1 MTISGSGPQAAAGS
15 VVGLRALALI
25 LVTIVLAG
33 WAARTQAGEP
43 GPAAVVQI
51 TITGPIGP
59 ATSDYVARGLHRAAA
74 DGAALVILRLDTPGG
89 LDTSMR
95 EIVKAILAAPMPVAG
110 FVAPSGAHAASA
122 GTFILYACH
131 VAAMAPGT
139 NVGAATPVAIGGPD
153 GQPSPEPDER
163 APSPSPGSPPA
174 LPDVR
179 DKAAS
184 DAAAFIRSLAQL
196 RGRNA
201 AWAEKAVLDAASLSA
216 NDALAIGVVD
226 LVAEDTAA
234 LLRALDGRM
243 VTVLGQPRR
252 IGTGRATLTAI
263 GPDWRT
269 RFLGIITNPNVAAI
283 LLLIGVYGL
292 LFEFYSPGLVGP
304 AVIGGICLVLA
315 LYAFHIL
322 PVSWGGLGLILL
334 GIALLVAE
342 AFLPSFGVLGLGGI
356 AAFVIGAILLFEE
369 EAPGFTVAWQ
379 LIGGTALAL
388 ALTFGLLS
396 TLVMRARARPVVTG
410 REQLIGQT
418 ARVLDWFEGEGWVQL
433 AGERWRARGPGALAA
448 GTRVR
453 VTGVD
458 GLTLA
463 VEAITPSS

>member
-1 MTISGSGPQAAAGS
+1 MNFSGSGPRAAAGS
-15 VVGLRALALI
+15 VVGLCALALI
-25 LVTIVLAG
+25 LVIITLAG
-33 WAARTQAGEP
+33 LAGQAPAGEP
-43 GPAAVVQI
+43 RPTAVVHLA
-51 TITGPIGP
+51 ITGPIGP
-59 ATSDYVARGLHRAAA
+59 ASSDYIERGLGQAAA
-74 DGAALVILRLDTPGG
+74 AGASLVILRLDTPGG

-95 EIVKAILAAPMPVAG
+95 EIVKTILAAPMPVVG
-110 FVAPSGAHAASA
+110 FVAPRGAHAASA

-139 NVGAATPVAIGGPD
+139 NLGAATPISIGGPD
-153 GQPSPEPDER
+153 GQPSPKLDER
-163 APSPSPGSPPA
+163 EARAPRDGPP

-184 DAAAFIRSLAQL
+184 DAAAFIRALAQL
-196 RGRNA
+196 RGRNV
-201 AWAEKAVLDAASLSA
+201 AWAEKAVTEAASLSA
-216 NDALAIGVVD
+216 NDALAAGVVD
-226 LVAEDTAA
+226 LIAEDTAA

-243 VTVLGQPRR
+243 VTVAGQPRR
-252 IGTGRATLTAI
+252 IETAGVTLSAI
-263 GPDWRT
+263 EPDWRT

-304 AVIGGICLVLA
+304 GVIGAICLVLA

-322 PVSWGGLGLILL
+322 PVSWGGVSLILL

-356 AAFVIGAILLFEE
+356 AAFVIGAILLFED

-379 LIGGTALAL
+379 LIGGTALAF

-410 REQLIGQT
+410 REQLKGET
-418 ARVLDWFEGEGWVQL
+418 ARVLDWSEGEGWVQL
-433 AGERWRARGPGALAA
+433 AGERWRGRGPGTLAP
-448 GTRVR
+448 GMHVR

-458 GLTLA
+458 GLTLV
-463 VEAITPSS
+463 VEPITPSS

>member
-1 MTISGSGPQAAAGS
+1 LTAGS
-15 VVGLRALALI
+15 LAALRALAVV
-25 LVTIVLAG
+25 LVIALAG
-33 WAARTQAGEP
+33 WAGQAPADEP
-43 GPAAVVQI
+43 VPTAVVQLA
-51 TITGPIGP
+51 ITGPIGP
-59 ATSDYVARGLHRAAA
+59 AASDYIERGLTQAAA
-74 DGAALVILRLDTPGG
+74 AGASLVILRLDTPGG

-95 EIVKAILAAPMPVAG
+95 EIIKAILAAPMPVVG
-110 FVAPSGAHAASA
+110 FVAPRGAHAASA

-139 NVGAATPVAIGGPD
+139 NLGAATPVAIGGPD
-153 GQPSPEPDER
+153 GQPSPKPDER
-163 APSPSPGSPPA
+163 APSPSPESQPP

-196 RGRNA
+196 RGRNVT
-201 AWAEKAVLDAASLSA
+201 WAEKAVIEAASLSA

-226 LVAEDTAA
+226 LIAEDTAA

-243 VTVLGQPRR
+243 VTVAGQPRR
-252 IGTGRATLTAI
+252 IATASVTLTPI
-263 GPDWRT
+263 EPDWRT

-292 LFEFYSPGLVGP
+292 LFEFYSPGLFGP
-304 AVIGGICLVLA
+304 GVIGAICLVLA

-322 PVSWGGLGLILL
+322 PVSWGGVSLILL

-356 AAFVIGAILLFEE
+356 AAFVIGAILLFED

-379 LIGGTALAL
+379 LIGGTALAF

-410 REQLIGQT
+410 REQLMGET
-418 ARVLDWFEGEGWVQL
+418 ARVLDWSAGEGWVQL
-433 AGERWRARGPGALAA
+433 AGERWRARGPNALAP
-448 GTRVR
+448 GMRVR

-463 VEAITPSS
+463 VEPIPPSS

>member
-1 MTISGSGPQAAAGS
+1 MNTHDPKRGFVADSLAA
-15 VVGLRALALI
+15 LRGVALLLLTA
-25 LVTIVLAG
+25 LAG
-33 WAARTQAGEP
+33 WAGQAPAGEP
-43 GPAAVVQI
+43 SRAAVVQL

-59 ATSDYVARGLHRAAA
+59 ATSDYIERGLGQAAV

-95 EIVKAILAAPMPVAG
+95 EIIKAILAAPLPVAG
-110 FVAPSGAHAASA
+110 FVAPRGAHAASA

-139 NVGAATPVAIGGPD
+139 NLGAATPVAIGGPE
-153 GQPSPEPDER
+153 GQPSPKPPER
-163 APSPSPGSPPA
+163 EASSPRDGPS

-184 DAAAFIRSLAQL
+184 DAAAYIRSLAQL

-201 AWAEKAVLDAASLSA
+201 AWAEKAVIEAASLSA

-226 LVAEDTAA
+226 LIAEDTDV
-234 LLRALDGRM
+234 LLRALDGRT
-243 VTVLGQPRR
+243 VTVAGQQQR
-252 IGTGRATLTAI
+252 IETGRVTLTAI
-263 GPDWRT
+263 EPDWRA

-283 LLLIGVYGL
+283 LLLVGVYGV

-304 AVIGGICLVLA
+304 GVIGAICLVLA

-322 PVSWGGLGLILL
+322 PVSWGGVSLILL

-342 AFLPSFGVLGLGGI
+342 AFVPSFGVLGLGGI
-356 AAFVIGAILLFEE
+356 TAFVIGAILLIEDD
-369 EAPGFTVAWQ
+369 APGFGVAWQ
-379 LIGGTALAL
+379 LIGGSAVAF

-410 REQLIGQT
+410 REQLMDQT
-418 ARVLDWFEGEGWVQL
+418 ARVLDWSAGEGWVQL
-433 AGERWRARGPGALAA
+433 AGERWRARGPSSLAP
-448 GTRVR
+448 GMHVR

-463 VEAITPSS
+463 VEAVSPSS

>member
-1 MTISGSGPQAAAGS
+1 MNTHDPRRWLVAVSLAA
-15 VVGLRALALI
+15 LRGVALFLLTAF
-25 LVTIVLAG
+25 AG
-33 WAARTQAGEP
+33 WAGLANAGEP
-43 GPAAVVQI
+43 SRAAVVQLA
-51 TITGPIGP
+51 ITGPIGP
-59 ATSDYVARGLHRAAA
+59 ATSDYVERGLGQAAA

-95 EIVKAILAAPMPVAG
+95 EIVKAILAAPLPVVG
-110 FVAPSGAHAASA
+110 FVAPRGAHAASA

-139 NVGAATPVAIGGPD
+139 NLGAATPVAIGGP
-153 GQPSPEPDER
+153 GGEPTPAPKER
-163 APSPSPGSPPA
+163 APSQSPESQPP

-184 DAAAFIRSLAQL
+184 DAAAYIRSLAQL

-201 AWAEKAVLDAASLSA
+201 AWAEKAVIEAASLSA
-216 NDALAIGVVD
+216 NDALALGVVD
-226 LVAEDTAA
+226 LIAEDTDA
-234 LLRALDGRM
+234 LLHALDGRT
-243 VTVLGQPRR
+243 VTVAGQPRR
-252 IGTGRATLTAI
+252 IATASVTLTAI
-263 GPDWRT
+263 EPDWRT
-269 RFLGIITNPNVAAI
+269 RFLDIITNPNVAAI
-283 LLLIGVYGL
+283 LLLVGVYGV

-304 AVIGGICLVLA
+304 GVIGAICLVLA

-322 PVSWGGLGLILL
+322 PVSWGGVSLILL

-342 AFLPSFGVLGLGGI
+342 AFVPSFGVLGLGGI
-356 AAFVIGAILLFEE
+356 AAFVIGAILLFED

-379 LIGGTALAL
+379 LIGGTALAF
-388 ALTFGLLS
+388 ALTSGLLS

-410 REQLIGQT
+410 REQLMGET
-418 ARVLDWFEGEGWVQL
+418 ARVLDWSAGEGWVQL
-433 AGERWRARGPGALAA
+433 AGERWRARGPSALAP
-448 GTRVR
+448 GMHVR

>member
-1 MTISGSGPQAAAGS
+1 MNTHDPRRGLVAGS
-15 VVGLRALALI
+15 LAALRGVALL
-25 LVTIVLAG
+25 LVTALGG
-33 WAARTQAGEP
+33 WAGQAPAAEP
-43 GPAAVVQI
+43 SRAAVVQL

-59 ATSDYVARGLHRAAA
+59 ATSDYVERGLGQAAV

-95 EIVKAILAAPMPVAG
+95 EIIKAILAAPLPVAG
-110 FVAPSGAHAASA
+110 FVAPRGAHAASA

-139 NVGAATPVAIGGPD
+139 NLGAATPVAIGGPE
-153 GQPSPEPDER
+153 GQPSPKAPER
-163 APSPSPGSPPA
+163 EAPSPRDGPP

-184 DAAAFIRSLAQL
+184 DAAAYIRSLAQL

-201 AWAEKAVLDAASLSA
+201 AWAEKAVIEAASLSA

-226 LVAEDTAA
+226 LIAEDTDA
-234 LLRALDGRM
+234 LLRALDGRT
-243 VTVLGQPRR
+243 VTVAGQQQR
-252 IGTGRATLTAI
+252 IETGRVTLTAI
-263 GPDWRT
+263 EPDWRT
-269 RFLGIITNPNVAAI
+269 RFLDIITNPNVAAI
-283 LLLIGVYGL
+283 LLLVGVYGV

-304 AVIGGICLVLA
+304 GVIGAICLVLA

-322 PVSWGGLGLILL
+322 PVSWGGVSLILL

-342 AFLPSFGVLGLGGI
+342 AFVPSFGVLGLGGI
-356 AAFVIGAILLFEE
+356 TAFVIGAILLIEDD
-369 EAPGFTVAWQ
+369 APGFGVAWQ
-379 LIGGTALAL
+379 LIGGSAVAF

-410 REQLIGQT
+410 REQLMGQT
-418 ARVLDWFEGEGWVQL
+418 ARVLDWSAGEGWVQL
-433 AGERWRARGPGALAA
+433 AGEHWRARGPSSLAP
-448 GTRVR
+448 GMHVR

-463 VEAITPSS
+463 VEAVSPSS

>member
-1 MTISGSGPQAAAGS
+1 MQ
-15 VVGLRALALI
+15 LA
-25 LVTIVLAG
+25 
-33 WAARTQAGEP
+33 
-43 GPAAVVQI
+43 
-51 TITGPIGP
+51 ITGPIGP
-59 ATSDYVARGLHRAAA
+59 ATTDYVERGLTQAAA

-110 FVAPSGAHAASA
+110 FVAPRGAHAASA

-139 NVGAATPVAIGGPD
+139 NLGAATPVAIGGPD
-153 GQPSPEPDER
+153 GQPSPKPEER
-163 APSPSPGSPPA
+163 EAPQPRDGAPRDGPP

-201 AWAEKAVLDAASLSA
+201 VWAEKAVLEAASLSA
-216 NDALAIGVVD
+216 NDALAEGVVD
-226 LVAEDTAA
+226 LIAEDTAA
-234 LLRALDGRM
+234 LVRALDGRM

-252 IGTGRATLTAI
+252 IETGSVTLTAI
-263 GPDWRT
+263 EPDWRT

-304 AVIGGICLVLA
+304 GVIGAICLVLA

-322 PVSWGGLGLILL
+322 PVSWGGVGLILL
-334 GIALLVAE
+334 GVALLVAE
-342 AFLPSFGVLGLGGI
+342 AFVPSFGVLGLGGI
-356 AAFVIGAILLFEE
+356 AAFVIGAILLIED

-379 LIGGTALAL
+379 IIGGTALAL

-396 TLVMRARARPVVTG
+396 MLVVRAQARPVVTG
-410 REQLIGQT
+410 REQLMGQT
-418 ARVLDWFEGEGWVQL
+418 GRVLDWSAGEGWVQL
-433 AGERWRARGPGALAA
+433 AGERWRARGPSALPA
-448 GTRVR
+448 GTRVH
-453 VTGVD
+453 VIGVD

-463 VEAITPSS
+463 VEPLPPTS